1 MEVKYK
7 NTIQKKRKAVN
18 KEIKEE
24 DSIEGKGGV
33 QYRKKNRIKRK
44 GKNESKRVR

>member
-7 NTIQKKRKAVN
+7 NTIEKKRKVVK
-18 KEIKEE
+18 KEIIEE
-24 DSIEGKGGV
+24 GSNEAKRGG

-44 GKNESKRVR
+44 GENES

>member
-7 NTIQKKRKAVN
+7 NTIEKKRKAVN
-18 KEIKEE
+18 KEIIEE
-24 DSIEGKGGV
+24 GSNEAKRGG

-44 GKNESKRVR
+44 GENES

>member
-1 MEVKYK
+1 MKYK

-18 KEIKEE
+18 KEIIEE
-24 DSIEGKGGV
+24 GSNEAKRGG

-44 GKNESKRVR
+44 GENESKRGR